1 MEEVFGTEN
10 TRAEI
15 IWNRTSA
22 HANVTNNY
30 GAIHDTIIF
39 CTSRKN
45 GHGISNTRYTIKNT
59 LSFSSIRSIRTADDT
74 QTGSHSLND
83 SRVERSNLYMEGN
96 YTDR

>member
-1 MEEVFGTEN
+1 MMEEVFGTEN

-39 CTSRKN
+39 CTKSEKWTWNQQYALYNKEYLELFFDQVDKDGR
-45 GHGISNTRYTIKNT
+45 RYA
-59 LSFSSIRSIRTADDT
+59 RR
-74 QTGSHSLND
+74 D
-83 SRVERSNLYMEGN
+83 SPPQ
-96 YTDR
+96 